1 MHVRR
6 KFLEYAFPVMEKS
19 MKRKKSAQRYLER
32 VINNINFLKESLCSL
47 RSECIH
53 LIRKELHCAR
63 TIPRKNILKMCLL
76 RAKVVFST
84 VSSSRKSYMNL
95 ETPFDYLIINEVAQL
110 KVVESTITLYIEVVM
125 RAFLIGDPKQLPQ
138 Q

>member
-1 MHVRR
+1 
-6 KFLEYAFPVMEKS
+6 
-19 MKRKKSAQRYLER
+19 
-32 VINNINFLKESLCSL
+32 
-47 RSECIH
+47 
-53 LIRKELHCAR
+53 
-63 TIPRKNILKMCLL
+63 
-76 RAKVVFST
+76 
-84 VSSSRKSYMNL
+84 MNL